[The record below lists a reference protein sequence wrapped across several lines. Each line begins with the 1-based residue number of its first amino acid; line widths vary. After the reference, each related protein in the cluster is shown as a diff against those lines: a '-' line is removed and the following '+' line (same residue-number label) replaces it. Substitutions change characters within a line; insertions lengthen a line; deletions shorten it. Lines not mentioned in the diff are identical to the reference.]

1 LCESTSGTCLESYQ
15 LEQDV
20 RILAIEVLILILA
33 RKRVI
38 QIDPRTFWMY
48 SQTEEPSIEW
58 EFSAPKPNWLDKIAQ
73 EQQLLTSAL
82 FSNDDT
88 KIRYELSLK

>member
-1 LCESTSGTCLESYQ
+1 
-15 LEQDV
+15 
-20 RILAIEVLILILA
+20 
-33 RKRVI
+33 
-38 QIDPRTFWMY
+38 MY
-48 SQTEEPSIEW
+48 SQTEEPPIEW

-88 KIRYELSLK
+88 KIRYGLSLK